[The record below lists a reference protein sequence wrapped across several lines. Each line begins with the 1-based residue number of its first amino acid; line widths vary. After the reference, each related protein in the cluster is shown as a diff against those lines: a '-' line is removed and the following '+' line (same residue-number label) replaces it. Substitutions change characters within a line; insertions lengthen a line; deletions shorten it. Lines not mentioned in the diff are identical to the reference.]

1 MLIYKENETLKHEN
15 RLLREKV
22 TVQENEMYRLS
33 QSAKNSDQYLA
44 LQDEVERLSR
54 ALLEQD
60 RAFEV

>member
-1 MLIYKENETLKHEN
+1 MLIYKENETIKHEN

-33 QSAKNSDQYLA
+33 QSAKNSDQYIA

>member
-33 QSAKNSDQYLA
+33 QSAKNSDQYIA